1 MSFDDL
7 GEAIEIFLSDG
18 TETAEVIGRLSSI
31 ALRAGV
37 STEEIIEQLKKV
49 KGQYCKGLAE
59 EITKALNDFKE
70 LWGGKSIGEYELIRT
85 GVPKTKEEVEKF
97 VFANDLKYEDGYYI
111 DLEGNRY
118 CPNCLSKKIH

>member
-37 STEEIIEQLKKV
+37 STEEIIEQLKK
-49 KGQYCKGLAE
+49 
-59 EITKALNDFKE
+59 
-70 LWGGKSIGEYELIRT
+70 S
-85 GVPKTKEEVEKF
+85 
-97 VFANDLKYEDGYYI
+97 
-111 DLEGNRY
+111 
-118 CPNCLSKKIH
+118 